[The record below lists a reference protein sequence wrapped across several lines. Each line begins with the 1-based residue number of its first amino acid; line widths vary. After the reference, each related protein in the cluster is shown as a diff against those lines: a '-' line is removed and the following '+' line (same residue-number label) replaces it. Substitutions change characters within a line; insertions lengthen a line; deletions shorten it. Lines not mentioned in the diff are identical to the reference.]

1 MFSISPC
8 CNPCKPAC
16 AERLDAREVSD
27 SQGKSLAITSLVLGI
42 LAVLGSAILLLCS
55 GSFVSFF
62 AAILGLLAMTIG
74 SAALGGSLV
83 YFFSPSLG
91 SISPSVAPPL
101 SPSQEGSVLNMVR
114 SYQELLNEAE
124 ADLKEV
130 EGLLTQKEQKLESLQ
145 TELNSLRQKENP
157 SAQTSNSTIS

>member
-16 AERLDAREVSD
+16 TERLDAREVPD
-27 SQGKSLAITSLVLGI
+27 TQGKSLAITSLVLGI

-91 SISPSVAPPL
+91 SISPPL
-101 SPSQEGSVLNMVR
+101 SPSQEGSALSLVH
-114 SYQELLNEAE
+114 SYQELLHEAE

-145 TELNSLRQKENP
+145 TELNSLRQKETP